1 MEAEHITNG
10 DEAVGAF
17 TVKTTH
23 YIISAIGLVTALSW
37 NTTVKGAI
45 ENYFPTNSGE
55 TKASI
60 IYSLVMTMI
69 LILLIWVLPDTSS
82 ELPSNTRAKIDFAEK
97 EKERKI
103 LDTQIL
109 ERKRYLSGLNR
120 SIDNTKPE
128 PKTTDYQFW

>member
-1 MEAEHITNG
+1 MNAEHINNG

-23 YIISAIGLVTALSW
+23 YFISAIGLVTALSW
-37 NTTVKGAI
+37 NTTVKEAI
-45 ENYFPTNSGE
+45 KNYFPTPDGE
-55 TKASI
+55 IKASI

-69 LILLIWVLPDTSS
+69 LILLIWVLPDTKS
-82 ELPSNTRAKIDFAEK
+82 ELPSNTRAKIEFSEK

-103 LDTQIL
+103 LDAQIL
-109 ERKRYLSGLNR
+109 ERTRYLSGLNR
-120 SIDNTKPE
+120 SKDTTKPE